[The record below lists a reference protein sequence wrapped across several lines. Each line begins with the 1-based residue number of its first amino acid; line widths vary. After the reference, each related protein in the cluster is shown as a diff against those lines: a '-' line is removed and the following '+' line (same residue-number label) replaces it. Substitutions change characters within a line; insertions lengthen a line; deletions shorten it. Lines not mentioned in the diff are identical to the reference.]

1 VKRIEVTVPM
11 SIRSTERDELITA
24 IQNATGLEEISLTRK
39 STKGYYV
46 VSDQESYGYVG
57 KTVAAIDQFCAA
69 NNLGWKR
76 LKEEPGGWI
85 APPPLSETGPRYAQA
100 EADRLGVRV
109 EDLPY
114 LDGIGY

>member
-76 LKEEPGGWI
+76 LKEEPGGLDS
-85 APPPLSETGPRYAQA
+85 AATSFRNRTALRAGRGRPPGGPSRRPA
-100 EADRLGVRV
+100 
-109 EDLPY
+109 LP
-114 LDGIGY
+114 